1 MHTLKCK
8 SSRRPPPLPPPR
20 PLLLNPATVA
30 SSPETTTHLQ
40 KPRRQTTVLTK
51 PLYLYLLSSTHTK
64 HVLVTHVLM
73 EDSHV
78 HSRVSLLLVRAQD
91 MRICRKFNTCL
102 CCVIQNFLHTNRR
115 VCCTT
120 VSIVNDLSLS
130 HVKIKLLR

>member
-8 SSRRPPPLPPPR
+8 RPHRPSHL
-20 PLLLNPATVA
+20 PLLSNPATVA

-51 PLYLYLLSSTHTK
+51 LQHLCLLSTTHTK
-64 HVLVTHVLM
+64 HVLVTYVLK

-78 HSRVSLLLVRAQD
+78 HSRVSLLLVRVQD
-91 MRICRKFNTCL
+91 MRICRKLNTCL
-102 CCVIQNFLHTNRR
+102 SCVIQNFLHTNRR
-115 VCCTT
+115 LCCTA

-130 HVKIKLLR
+130 HTQIKLLR